1 MPTNNPVSA
10 GGSWRKVAEGL
21 QVDIIS
27 GRLMPREHLIEDEV
41 MRRYAASRY
50 AVRRAFEELQAL
62 GLAIRTENRG
72 TRIRGYSA
80 REVSD
85 LYDIRELLETG
96 AARRIRMPV
105 ASTLVDELVDIQK
118 RHDRALR
125 AGDVFELYTS
135 NNEFHR
141 ALFSACDNQTLVDE
155 VIAYALQAQPI
166 RMRLIHDTKRKK
178 QASAEHWEMI
188 DALKEA
194 NTAAL
199 VEVCG
204 RHIALSRVLYLKSHA
219 NLELRT

>member
-1 MPTNNPVSA
+1 MSTSNIHSSA
-10 GGSWRKVAEGL
+10 SWRRVAEGL

-27 GRLMPREHLIEDEV
+27 GRLQPREHLVEDDV
-41 MRRYAASRY
+41 LRRYGASRY

-62 GLAIRTENRG
+62 GLAVRTENRG

-80 REVSD
+80 REVAD

-96 AARRIRMPV
+96 AAQRIRMPV
-105 ASTLVDELVDIQK
+105 SPTLVKELVEIQK
-118 RHDRALR
+118 RHDRAMR
-125 AGDVFELYTS
+125 VGDVFELYTS

-141 ALFSACDNQTLVDE
+141 TLFSVCDNQNLVDE
-155 VIAYALQAQPI
+155 IVAYAVQAQPI

-188 DALKEA
+188 DALKGA

-199 VEVCG
+199 VDVCG
-204 RHIALSRVLYLKSHA
+204 RHIALSRELYIKSHA
-219 NLELRT
+219 SMELRA